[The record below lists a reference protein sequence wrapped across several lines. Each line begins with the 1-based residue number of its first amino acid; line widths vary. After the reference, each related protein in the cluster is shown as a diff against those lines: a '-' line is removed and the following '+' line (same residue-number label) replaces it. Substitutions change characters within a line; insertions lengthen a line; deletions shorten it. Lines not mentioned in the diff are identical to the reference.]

1 MIFATDF
8 NKNFLKNGLTAEI
21 IQSFQ
26 RMILDYY
33 NSHTRNLPWRNE
45 KDPYKI
51 FISEMM
57 LQQTQAERVVEKYF
71 QFIQK
76 FPDFKTLSESSLQ
89 EVLELWKGLGYN
101 RRAIWM
107 KEAARI
113 IFKDYNGK
121 LPSDPTI
128 LEKLKGIGHATARE
142 MITFSYNIPTVF
154 IETNIRRV
162 FIYFFFNQKSSVND
176 SEIISLVKK
185 TVYKENPREW
195 YYALMDY
202 GVMLKK
208 KFSGMNPNKKSKGYK
223 KQAPFKGS
231 NRELRGKILDIILMN
246 PGLELE
252 NLINEIMFLKGDLTV
267 RSFSEK
273 IKINIK
279 KLEEEGFIINIDGK
293 LKISD

>member
-1 MIFATDF
+1 MIFAPDF
-8 NKNFLKNGLTAEI
+8 NKNFFKNGLTPEI

-26 RMILDYY
+26 KMILDYY
-33 NSHTRNLPWRNE
+33 NSHERNLPWRNE

-76 FPDFKTLSESSLQ
+76 YPDFKSLSESSLQ
-89 EVLELWKGLGYN
+89 EVLKLWKGLGYN

-107 KEAARI
+107 KEAAKI
-113 IFKDYNGK
+113 IFIDYSGK
-121 LPSDPTI
+121 LPSDPST

-162 FIYFFFNQKSSVND
+162 FIYFFFNQKSPVND
-176 SEIISLVKK
+176 SEIISLVEK

-208 KFSGMNPNKKSKGYK
+208 KFPSKNPNKKSKGYR

-231 NRELRGKILDIILMN
+231 NRELRGKILDIILKN
-246 PGLELE
+246 PGIELE
-252 NLINEIMFLKGDLTV
+252 NIINRIKFLNKELTI
-267 RSFSEK
+267 RTLSEK
-273 IKINIK
+273 IKNNIM
-279 KLEEEGFIINIDGK
+279 KLEEEGFIVNIDGK
-293 LKISD
+293 LKVSN